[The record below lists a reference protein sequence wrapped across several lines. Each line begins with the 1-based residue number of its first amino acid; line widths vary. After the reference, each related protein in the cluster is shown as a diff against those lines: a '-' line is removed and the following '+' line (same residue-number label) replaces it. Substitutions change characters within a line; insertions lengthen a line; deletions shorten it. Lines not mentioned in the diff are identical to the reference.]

1 MSRATRTLS
10 VGTSV
15 QRTFKGRAIC
25 LSGGT
30 SPERMPVISHL
41 SGRRLYQPIFRYG
54 EERREI
60 PKLREPINE
69 SSEARKREAM
79 WDGKCYRISVTNE
92 VVHRHYRTLFEDIA
106 GGKQLL

>member
-41 SGRRLYQPIFRYG
+41 SGRRLYQPI
-54 EERREI
+54 
-60 PKLREPINE
+60 NE